1 MSGERPIATAPMDGS
16 KVTVLWR
23 DRDEQEN
30 RSIAQYRSVQRLK
43 PTGGDWDETDEG
55 WWAFVDSD
63 TQIRVEPHSWKPDGP
78 DEDD

>member
-1 MSGERPIATAPMDGS
+1 MSGERPITTAPMDGS

>member
-1 MSGERPIATAPMDGS
+1 MSGARPIATAPMDGS
-16 KVTVLWR
+16 KITVLWR

-63 TQIRVEPHSWKPDGP
+63 TQIRVEPHSWKPAG
-78 DEDD
+78 EDDD